1 LLLASA
7 LFPLVLPAHLE
18 AADSSQLLL
27 DRDATEVRQDFKGI
41 VEVVVKPPFDNA
53 RVSIAVDGQPVT
65 EGLRTPY
72 HLRVDLGPV
81 AVEHRLTITAFTP
94 DWKKVQWHQTI
105 NQGLRAL
112 TVRLKLIDPGQQLYE
127 AIVTAPQG
135 DPVQVVEFWSEN
147 ALIGRVKEAPYRMNV
162 PESVARALIHVTARA
177 RSGEEADDFISD
189 GAEVHIESFEVRTV
203 PIFVSVVDRNGT
215 TLDNLERSSFKVLD
229 NGAEAKILEFSRAFN
244 QPISLALLIDTSSS
258 MNAAL
263 ASAARS
269 ALTFAERTLR
279 DGDRCAV
286 FSIRSVPR
294 REQELTS
301 DRTAIEKVLHGLRA
315 GGDTALYDSLSSAIR
330 ELSDEKNRKAI
341 VVLTDGADTSSV
353 AAYGDVER
361 QARIAG
367 IPIYVIAY
375 GDSPDLKSDMD
386 KLRYI
391 AAETG
396 GFVTSA
402 SEESLGQRYASI
414 EKDLRAQYAIRY
426 QISGLARPNE
436 WRQIKVILNSP
447 KLTARTIKGY
457 FAR

>member
-1 LLLASA
+1 VAG
-7 LFPLVLPAHLE
+7 

-27 DRDATEVRQDFKGI
+27 DRDATELRDELKGI
-41 VEVVVKPPFDNA
+41 VEVVVKPPFENA
-53 RVSIAVDGQPVT
+53 RVSIAVDGQQVT
-65 EGLRTPY
+65 ESLRSPY
-72 HLRVDLGPV
+72 HLRIDLGAA

-105 NQGLRAL
+105 NQGLRPL
-112 TVRLKLIDPGQQLYE
+112 TVRLRRIDAAQQLYE
-127 AIVTAPQG
+127 AAVTEPQG
-135 DPVQVVEFWSEN
+135 DPVQLVEFWSDN
-147 ALIGRVKEAPYRMNV
+147 ALIGRVTQAPYRMSV
-162 PESVARALIHVTARA
+162 PESASKALIHATARA
-177 RSGEEADDFISD
+177 RSGEEAEDFIVD
-189 GAEVHIESFEVRTV
+189 GSQVHVESFEVRTV

-215 TLDNLERSSFKVLD
+215 TLDNLERSSFRVLD

-258 MNAAL
+258 MTASL

-269 ALTFAERTLR
+269 ALTFADGALR

-294 REQELTS
+294 REQPLTS
-301 DRTAIEKVLHGLRA
+301 DRSAIEKVLKGLTA
-315 GGDTALYDSLSSAIR
+315 GGETALYDSLASAIR
-330 ELSDEKNRKAI
+330 ELADEKNRKAI
-341 VVLTDGADTSSV
+341 VVLTDGADTASL
-353 AAYGDVER
+353 AAYSDIER

-367 IPIYVIAY
+367 IPIYVIGF

-386 KLRYI
+386 KLEFI

-402 SEESLGQRYASI
+402 SVESLSQRYASI

-436 WRQIKVILNSP
+436 WRQIKVVLSSP

-457 FAR
+457 FAQ

>member
-1 LLLASA
+1 M
-7 LFPLVLPAHLE
+7 
-18 AADSSQLLL
+18 
-27 DRDATEVRQDFKGI
+27 
-41 VEVVVKPPFDNA
+41 EVVVKPPFDNA

-65 EGLRTPY
+65 ESLRSPY
-72 HLRVDLGPV
+72 HLRLDLGPA

-105 NQGLRAL
+105 NRGLRSL
-112 TVRLKLIDPGQQLYE
+112 TVRLRQIDVAKRIYE
-127 AIVTAPQG
+127 ATVTASQG
-135 DPVQVVEFWSEN
+135 DPVQVVEFWSDN
-147 ALIGRVKEAPYRMNV
+147 ALIGRLTEPPYRMSV
-162 PESVARALIHVTARA
+162 PESAARALVHVTARA
-177 RSGEEADDFISD
+177 RSGEEADDFIAD
-189 GAEVHIESFEVRTV
+189 GSEVHIESFEVRTV

-229 NGAEAKILEFSRAFN
+229 NGAEARILEFSRAFN

-258 MNAAL
+258 MNASL

-269 ALTFAERTLR
+269 ALTFAKGALR

-294 REQELTS
+294 REQPLTS
-301 DRTAIEKVLHGLRA
+301 DRAAIEKVLNGLTA
-315 GGDTALYDSLSSAIR
+315 GGETALYDSLSSAIR
-330 ELSDEKNRKAI
+330 ELADEKNRKAI

-353 AAYGDVER
+353 SAYSDVER

-367 IPIYVIAY
+367 IPIYVIGF

-386 KLRYI
+386 KLGYL
-391 AAETG
+391 AGETG

-402 SEESLGQRYASI
+402 SEESLAQRYASI

-436 WRQIKVILNSP
+436 WRQIKVVLNSP

-457 FAR
+457 FAQ